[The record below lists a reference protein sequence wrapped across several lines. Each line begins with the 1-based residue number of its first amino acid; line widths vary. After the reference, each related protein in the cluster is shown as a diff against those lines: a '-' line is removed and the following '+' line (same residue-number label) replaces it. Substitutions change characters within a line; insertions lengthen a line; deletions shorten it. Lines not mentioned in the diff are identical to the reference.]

1 MDDIERRRY
10 TPVRCRHDDNM
21 FRVPVWVNGDDIC
34 VCVGDN
40 SFRYYL
46 REFAPKELKAAL
58 SMVNAFPFKPRPEWA
73 VGPSSAFHNVVLT
86 DDMELESIKNQADV
100 GWRVTEDMY
109 ILILPRN
116 FLEDIYMRD

>member
-10 TPVRCRHDDNM
+10 TPVRCRHDENM

-73 VGPSSAFHNVVLT
+73 VGPSSAYENLMDQRVIT
-86 DDMELESIKNQADV
+86 QNQVDV

-109 ILILPRN
+109 ILILPRD
-116 FLEDIYMRD
+116 FLENIYMRD